1 MGCFW
6 WCFSDRLSQP
16 WNLCCYCL
24 SLCDPGTGLQMGGRE
39 PGWQHVA
46 VDGDRRGRGTG
57 LGGAG
62 ATGSRAA
69 ESCGCEGPG
78 PRGLGPRGLG
88 LRGLGPQAAGAAG
101 GHRGL
106 EEASPR
112 GGREPGWAATV
123 PAHPMSPRTSGA
135 FRARASPP
143 TLQRPGSAPP
153 SPPKSGVSRP
163 RDQWLVPTQG
173 SHRVQGRP
181 PTPVYV
187 WSSAVAPCPARLTAP
202 VKAKARAGATP
213 PP

>member
-1 MGCFW
+1 M
-6 WCFSDRLSQP
+6 
-16 WNLCCYCL
+16 
-24 SLCDPGTGLQMGGRE
+24 
-39 PGWQHVA
+39 A
-46 VDGDRRGRGTG
+46 ARGRGWRQEG
-57 LGGAG
+57 ARDRAGGV
-62 ATGSRAA
+62 
-69 ESCGCEGPG
+69 
-78 PRGLGPRGLG
+78 LGPRGAGLQRAVAARGRGRGVWGRGRLG
-88 LRGLGPQAAGAAG
+88 PWGLGPWAAGAAG
-101 GHRGL
+101 GHRGP
-106 EEASPR
+106 EEASPH
-112 GGREPGWAATV
+112 GEREPGWATTV

-202 VKAKARAGATP
+202 VKAEARAGATP